1 MKAALLK
8 GPGDIVLEDV
18 SVPEISD
25 DEVLVE
31 VKWCGICGSDLG
43 SYRTR
48 DFIQPG
54 TYLGHEFSGVLA
66 KVGKNVKGWKV
77 GDRVVCNELYECGEC
92 YACEHGFTS
101 CCLHALDHEIGCVPG
116 LEDAGGFAK
125 YVRVPHP
132 EYRLYALPDEIS
144 FEEGTLVEPL
154 ACSLHAVRMS
164 NFKPRDRAMVLGCGM
179 IGLGVI
185 AHLRNAGAGLI
196 IATRG
201 KNKKRGE
208 VAMKLG
214 ADYVF
219 SPAEIPDLKE
229 KVFELTDGVGVDVVF
244 ECSGKPEAFQSA
256 PGFLRPRG
264 QIILVGLHAHEIPIV
279 PLPFTLWEYS
289 LQGSFCYYHDE
300 FPMVMEFLKRRLL
313 PVAEII
319 TSKINL
325 SDIVKK
331 GFDVLTSPRHDEIK
345 IIVEPDV

>member
-8 GPGDIVLEDV
+8 GVKELVLEEV
-18 SVPEISD
+18 PVPEISD

-31 VKWCGICGSDLG
+31 VRYCGICGSDVG

-48 DFIQPG
+48 DLIQPG

-92 YACEHGFTS
+92 YACKHAFPS
-101 CCLHALDHEIGCVPG
+101 ACPHCLEEEIGCRPG
-116 LEDAGGFAK
+116 LENAGGFAK
-125 YVRVPHP
+125 FVRVRYP
-132 EYRLYALPDEIS
+132 EYRLYSLPDELS

-154 ACSLHAVRMS
+154 AVSLHAVRMS
-164 NFKPRDRAMVLGCGM
+164 IFKPRDRVMVLGCGM
-179 IGLGVI
+179 IGLGAI
-185 AHLRNAGAGLI
+185 THLKNAGAGLI

-219 SPAEIPDLKE
+219 SPAEVPDLKE
-229 KVFELTDGVGVDVVF
+229 KVFELTDGEGVDVVF
-244 ECSGKPEAFQSA
+244 ECSGTPQAFQSA

-264 QIILVGLHAHEIPIV
+264 QIIVVGLLVHEVPIV
-279 PLPFTLWEYS
+279 PSLFTLGEYS

-313 PVAEII
+313 PVTEII
-319 TSKINL
+319 TSKIKL

-331 GFDVLTSPRHDEIK
+331 GFDVLTSPSHDEIK